1 MCVGHA
7 FARAAVGS
15 LSSGAGGILIWG
27 RTGRDFV
34 DAYLQCVPEPLRS
47 IAVPFAHVFD
57 PPNMNPFY
65 HSLLEAGEF
74 KGGLLLPDF
83 REHSSAGDWATAA
96 GHQRGS
102 HLNKDGW
109 PRLVPCV
116 KSEQQHW
123 DLAHGLTEHPFAS
136 HPCLPSD
143 LQFAISAVCQGAG
156 VMTMRKAVQ
165 RRWLL
170 KRREL
175 QPLTLMALRAMSPR
189 VRAVAFS
196 YDVGL
201 HLYLQIL
208 LAWPDV
214 TYAARLVTGF
224 QVIGAIESPPIYRS
238 VTEWPLSQGRE
249 EFFEGAAEYMDDLVG
264 SMGPSDDPLHDVKC
278 LELSLKDVA
287 QGTALGPVTEQQL
300 RMKYRSGSVRA
311 MPRFAV
317 LKGNLQY
324 RAIDN
329 GKRSGHNA
337 HSQAT
342 VRVHT
347 STHELFL
354 LACRAFFREGETL
367 KETWGVCS
375 LEFGVDDESS
385 AYRWKPTADADQ
397 AALICCFWHP
407 EWQEPAFL
415 ELLGHPFGLSAAV
428 LNYNRGPEL
437 ADIQ

>member
-1 MCVGHA
+1 
-7 FARAAVGS
+7 
-15 LSSGAGGILIWG
+15 
-27 RTGRDFV
+27 
-34 DAYLQCVPEPLRS
+34 
-47 IAVPFAHVFD
+47 
-57 PPNMNPFY
+57 MNPFY

-96 GHQRGS
+96 G

-249 EFFEGAAEYMDDLVG
+249 EFFEDAAEYMDDLVG
-264 SMGPSDDPLHDVKC
+264 SMGPSDEPLHDVKC

-317 LKGNLQY
+317 LQGNLKY

-347 STHELFL
+347 STHELFI
-354 LACRAFFREGETL
+354 LAM
-367 KETWGVCS
+367 S
-375 LEFGVDDESS
+375 D
-385 AYRWKPTADADQ
+385 
-397 AALICCFWHP
+397 
-407 EWQEPAFL
+407 FL
-415 ELLGHPFGLSAAV
+415 P
-428 LNYNRGPEL
+428 RGRNSER
-437 ADIQ
+437 DVGRV